1 MDARKGRQGDDGGE
15 SLLELLVA
23 VTIMGIALVAI
34 VGGLV
39 TAILMS
45 DIHRKQATAG
55 STLRNYAEAVEASV
69 GAASSAYTACATTAT
84 YTSPSGFSAPSG
96 YAAQVTSV
104 RYWNDTTLAFS
115 STCPSPEGGVQKV
128 SLRVSSS
135 DGRASESV
143 DIVIRKPCRT
153 TETLCT

>member
-1 MDARKGRQGDDGGE
+1 MDGRSQHHGDDSGE

-55 STLRNYAEAVEASV
+55 STLRYYAEAVEASV
-69 GAASSAYTACATTAT
+69 GAASSAYIACATTTT
-84 YTSPSGFSAPSG
+84 YASPTGFSAPSG
-96 YAAQVTSV
+96 YAAQVTGV
-104 RYWNDTTLAFS
+104 RYWNDVGRTFS
-115 STCPSPEGGVQKV
+115 STCPSPDGGVQKV
-128 SLRVSSS
+128 SLRVGSS
-135 DGRASESV
+135 DGRASETV
-143 DIVIRKPCRT
+143 DIVIRKPCRQSDSS
-153 TETLCT
+153 CS